1 MFQFTPFTSE
11 LLENGNAIVNS
22 LGEYAG
28 IPDIPTLPSGKQVVF
43 FTLGT
48 IFIVAS
54 IAMMVRALADIPE
67 VSSAIKLAAL

>member
-1 MFQFTPFTSE
+1 MYQFTPFTSE
-11 LLENGNAIVNS
+11 LLENGNAIVNN

-28 IPDIPTLPSGKQVVF
+28 IPDIPSLPSGKQVVF

-54 IAMMVRALADIPE
+54 LAMMIRALADTP
-67 VSSAIKLAAL
+67 AITTALKAAAL